1 MKFSLSL
8 FALGACVVTASAF
21 TVAQSSQLSSSRS
34 LGVQTA
40 VNGRSS
46 TSLQMSA
53 SDFAKEQISSND
65 VRGGKQS
72 HLAILSPSRY

>member
-8 FALGACVVTASAF
+8 LALGACVVAASAF
-21 TVAQSSQLSSSRS
+21 TVGQSTQLSSSRS

-53 SDFAKEQISSND
+53 ASFAKEQISSND
-65 VRGGKQS
+65 VRVGRQP
-72 HLAILSPSRY
+72 HLPILSPS